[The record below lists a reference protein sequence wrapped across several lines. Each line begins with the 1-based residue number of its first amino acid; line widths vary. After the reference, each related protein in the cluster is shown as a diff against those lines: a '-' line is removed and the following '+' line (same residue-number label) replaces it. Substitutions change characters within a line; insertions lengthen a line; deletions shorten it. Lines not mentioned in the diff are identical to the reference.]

1 MNSAPA
7 ATLVIMFSLKGLVM
21 GMYLKNKIKRTF
33 SDSSLADDALSL
45 PELKNVTL
53 DVVTG
58 FFLMCEFRGWLLKS
72 FMNGGGVGQELAGS
86 AGSDLLADALVTLAE
101 GEQADT
107 SCWADWGQRGLLFFG
122 V

>member
-1 MNSAPA
+1 
-7 ATLVIMFSLKGLVM
+7 M

-33 SDSSLADDALSL
+33 SDSSLADDVLSL

-72 FMNGGGVGQELAGS
+72 FMNGGGVGKELAGS

-107 SCWADWGQRGLLFFG
+107 SC
-122 V
+122 